1 MTEGHRAEG
10 AGPPAPSRTAAER
23 RPSRGYLLAA
33 TGAALF
39 SLNGIWARHLLD
51 DGVDAARLSQLRS
64 AGAWLIL
71 LVVIGL
77 TRPDLLRVDRSLL
90 PGLALL
96 GVVGLAAVHATFF
109 LAIDRLEIGPA
120 LTIQYLAPL
129 LLLVWLR
136 TVHGRRIAP
145 SLWGAVGLSLLGC
158 FLVVRAYD
166 AGALDTVGLIAAFG
180 SMVTFAIYMV
190 GSERA
195 GHRLEPVTTLFW
207 VFGFATV
214 FWALATPWWSFP
226 WDGLGSA
233 ANLLYAAALIVAGT
247 LLPFICIVASL
258 RHIPA
263 PRAAVVATLEPALA
277 GVFAWILLGE
287 ELAAVQI
294 AGGAVVLTAVA
305 WVQSRRPD
313 LEAEGAPPS
322 RPRAR
327 FSPR

>member
-1 MTEGHRAEG
+1 VTQ
-10 AGPPAPSRTAAER
+10 
-23 RPSRGYLLAA
+23 PSRGYALAA
-33 TGAALF
+33 IGAALF
-39 SLNGIWARHLLD
+39 SLNGIWARYLLE

-64 AGAWLIL
+64 AGSWLIL
-71 LVVIGL
+71 LLVLAL
-77 TRPDLLRVDRSLL
+77 TRPDLLRVDRELL
-90 PGLALL
+90 PGLAFL
-96 GVVGLAAVHATFF
+96 GVFGLAAVHATFF

-129 LLLVWLR
+129 LILVWLR
-136 TVHGRRIAP
+136 TVHGRRIAAGV
-145 SLWGAVGLSLLGC
+145 WGAVALSLAGC

-166 AGALDTVGLIAAFG
+166 AGGLDAVGLLAAAG
-180 SMVTFAIYMV
+180 SAVTFAIYVV

-195 GHRLEPVTTLFW
+195 GYRLEPVTTLVW
-207 VFGFATV
+207 VFGFATL
-214 FWALATPWWSFP
+214 FWALVTPWWSFP
-226 WDGLGSA
+226 WAGLGSA
-233 ANLLYAAALIVAGT
+233 QNLLCAAALIVAGT
-247 LLPFICIVASL
+247 LVPFICLVAAL

-277 GVFAWILLGE
+277 AVFAWIFLGE

-313 LEAEGAPPS
+313 LEAEGAPRS
-322 RPRAR
+322 RSGAR

>member
-1 MTEGHRAEG
+1 MT
-10 AGPPAPSRTAAER
+10 TADR

-33 TGAALF
+33 SGAALF

-71 LVVIGL
+71 LVIL
-77 TRPDLLRVDRSLL
+77 ALARPDLLRVDRSLL

-96 GVVGLAAVHATFF
+96 GVAGLAAVHATFF

-129 LLLVWLR
+129 ALLVWLR

-145 SLWGAVGLSLLGC
+145 SLWGAVGFSLLGC
-158 FLVVRAYD
+158 FLVVEAYD
-166 AGALDTVGLIAAFG
+166 ADDLDAVGLIAAFG
-180 SMVTFAIYMV
+180 SMVSFAIYMV

-207 VFGFATV
+207 VFGFATA
-214 FWALATPWWSFP
+214 FWALVTPWWSFP

-233 ANLLYAAALIVAGT
+233 ENLLYGAALIVAGT
-247 LLPFICIVASL
+247 LVPFICIVASL

-287 ELAAVQI
+287 ELAAVQV
-294 AGGAVVLTAVA
+294 AGGAVVLMAVA

-322 RPRAR
+322 RSRAR

>member
-1 MTEGHRAEG
+1 VTRGDRSG
-10 AGPPAPSRTAAER
+10 AGQPAPSRTAER
-23 RPSRGYLLAA
+23 RPARGYLLAA

-39 SLNGIWARHLLD
+39 SLNGIWARYLLD

-64 AGAWLIL
+64 AGSWLIL
-71 LVVIGL
+71 LAL
-77 TRPDLLRVDRSLL
+77 LALSRPDLLRVDRNLL
-90 PGLALL
+90 PDLALL
-96 GVVGLAAVHATFF
+96 GVIGLAGVHAAFF
-109 LAIDRLEIGPA
+109 LAIDRIEIGPA

-145 SLWGAVGLSLLGC
+145 SLWGAVGLSLVGC

-166 AGALDTVGLIAAFG
+166 TGDLDTVGVVAAFA
-180 SMVTFAIYMV
+180 STVTFAIYMV

-195 GHRLEPVTTLFW
+195 GRRLQPVTTLFW

-214 FWALATPWWSFP
+214 FWAIATPWWTFP
-226 WDGLGSA
+226 WEGLDSDRNVLFG
-233 ANLLYAAALIVAGT
+233 AALIVAGT

-277 GVFAWILLGE
+277 AGFAWIVLDE
-287 ELAAVQI
+287 QLAAVQI
-294 AGGAVVLTAVA
+294 AGGVVVLGAVA

-322 RPRAR
+322 RSEAR

>member
-1 MTEGHRAEG
+1 VRSVHRH
-10 AGPPAPSRTAAER
+10 
-23 RPSRGYLLAA
+23 PSRGYLLAA

-39 SLNGIWARHLLD
+39 SLNGIWARYLLA

-64 AGAWLIL
+64 AGSWLIL
-71 LVVIGL
+71 LVALGV
-77 TRPDLLRVDRSLL
+77 TRPDLLRVDRDLV
-90 PGLALL
+90 PKLALL
-96 GVVGLAAVHATFF
+96 GVVGLAGVHTTYF

-145 SLWGAVGLSLLGC
+145 SLWGAVALSLAGC

-166 AGALDTVGLIAAFG
+166 AGDLDAVGVVAAFG
-180 SMVTFAIYMV
+180 SMLTFAIYMV

-195 GHRLEPVTTLFW
+195 GRRLEPVSTLFW
-207 VFGFATV
+207 VFGFATL

-226 WDGLGSA
+226 WEGLDSTR
-233 ANLLYAAALIVAGT
+233 NLLLAGALIVAGT
-247 LLPFICIVASL
+247 LLPFICIVAAL

-277 GVFAWILLGE
+277 AVFAWIVLGE
-287 ELAAVQI
+287 GLAAVQI

-322 RPRAR
+322 RSTAR

>member
-1 MTEGHRAEG
+1 VSAAHPPGASRPAE
-10 AGPPAPSRTAAER
+10 ER
-23 RPSRGYLLAA
+23 RPVRGYLLAA

-39 SLNGIWARHLLD
+39 SLNGIWARYLLE
-51 DGVDAARLSQLRS
+51 DGVDAARLSQFRS

-71 LVVIGL
+71 LAVLGFA
-77 TRPDLLRVDRSLL
+77 RPDLLRADRRLL
-90 PGLALL
+90 PGLAVL
-96 GVVGLAAVHATFF
+96 GVLGMAAVQASFF

-136 TVHGRRIAP
+136 VVHGRRIAA
-145 SLWGAVGLSLLGC
+145 SLWGAVALSLAGC

-166 AGALDTVGLIAAFG
+166 AGDLDAVGLLAALA
-180 SMVTFAIYMV
+180 SMVTFAINMV

-195 GHRLEPVTTLFW
+195 GHHLEPVTTLFW
-207 VFGFATV
+207 VFGFATA
-214 FWALATPWWSFP
+214 FWTLATPWWSFP
-226 WDGLGSA
+226 WDGLGSLENA
-233 ANLLYAAALIVAGT
+233 AFGLALIVAGT
-247 LLPFICIVASL
+247 LVPFICIVASL

-277 GVFAWILLGE
+277 GVFAWIVLGE

-294 AGGAVVLTAVA
+294 AGGAVVITAVA
-305 WVQSRRPD
+305 WVQSKRPD

-322 RPRAR
+322 RVRTR

>member
-1 MTEGHRAEG
+1 VI
-10 AGPPAPSRTAAER
+10 AGNRHPA
-23 RPSRGYLLAA
+23 RGYLLAA

-39 SLNGIWARHLLD
+39 SLNGIWARYLLE

-64 AGAWLIL
+64 AGSWLIL
-71 LVVIGL
+71 LVAL
-77 TRPDLLRVDRSLL
+77 AAWRPRLLRADRELL

-96 GVVGLAAVHATFF
+96 GVVGLAGVHATFF

-129 LLLVWLR
+129 ALLLWLR
-136 TVHGRRIAP
+136 TVHGRTVAP
-145 SLWGAVGLSLLGC
+145 SLWGAVALSLAGC

-166 AGALDTVGLIAAFG
+166 MGDVDAVGLAAAFG

-207 VFGFATV
+207 VFGFATL

-226 WDGLGSA
+226 WDGLDSLRNVVFG
-233 ANLLYAAALIVAGT
+233 AALVVAGT
-247 LLPFICIVASL
+247 LVPFTFIVASL

-277 GVFAWILLGE
+277 AVFAWIFLGE

-322 RPRAR
+322 RSKAR

>member
-1 MTEGHRAEG
+1 VRRKHRSG
-10 AGPPAPSRTAAER
+10 AGQPAPSRTAGNPA
-23 RPSRGYLLAA
+23 RGYLLAA
-33 TGAALF
+33 AGAALF
-39 SLNGIWARHLLD
+39 SLNGIWARELLD

-71 LVVIGL
+71 LVVL
-77 TRPDLLRVDRSLL
+77 AAARPRLLRVDRELL
-90 PGLALL
+90 PGLAFL
-96 GVVGLAAVHATFF
+96 GVAGLAAVHATFF

-129 LLLVWLR
+129 ALLLWLWI
-136 TVHGRRIAP
+136 VHGRRVAP
-145 SLWGAVGLSLLGC
+145 SLWGAVGLSLAGC
-158 FLVVRAYD
+158 FLVVRGYD
-166 AGALDTVGLIAAFG
+166 TGGLDGVGLLAAFG

-207 VFGFATV
+207 VFGFATL

-226 WDGLGSA
+226 WDGLDSA
-233 ANLLYAAALIVAGT
+233 RNVLFGAALVVAGT
-247 LLPFICIVASL
+247 LVPFTFIVASL

-277 GVFAWILLGE
+277 AVFAWIFLGE

-322 RPRAR
+322 RSKAR

>member
-1 MTEGHRAEG
+1 VTRH
-10 AGPPAPSRTAAER
+10 PA
-23 RPSRGYLLAA
+23 RGYLLAV

-39 SLNGIWARHLLD
+39 SLNGVMARYLLD

-64 AGAWLIL
+64 AGAWLL
-71 LVVIGL
+71 LLAVLG
-77 TRPDLLRVDRSLL
+77 TARRDLLRVERREL

-96 GVVGLAAVHATFF
+96 GVVGLAGVHATYF

-120 LTIQYLAPL
+120 VTIQYLAPL

-145 SLWGAVGLSLLGC
+145 SLWGAVALSLAGC

-166 AGALDTVGLIAAFG
+166 LGGLDAVGVVAAFG
-180 SMVTFAIYMV
+180 STLTFAVYMV

-195 GHRLEPVTTLFW
+195 GERHEPVTTLFW

-214 FWALATPWWSFP
+214 FWALVTPWWSFP
-226 WDGLGSA
+226 WDGLDSPR
-233 ANLLYAAALIVAGT
+233 NVLLGAGLIVAGT

-263 PRAAVVATLEPALA
+263 PRAAVIATLEPVLA
-277 GVFAWILLGE
+277 AVFAWIVLDE
-287 ELAAVQI
+287 DLAAVQI
-294 AGGAVVLTAVA
+294 AGGLVVLAAVA

-322 RPRAR
+322 RVLAR

>member
-1 MTEGHRAEG
+1 VTPGRR
-10 AGPPAPSRTAAER
+10 SAA
-23 RPSRGYLLAA
+23 RGYLLAA
-33 TGAALF
+33 GGAALF

-51 DGVDAARLSQLRS
+51 EGVDAARLSQLRS
-64 AGAWLIL
+64 AGAWVIL
-71 LVVIGL
+71 LVVLGAV
-77 TRPDLLRVDRSLL
+77 RPRLLRVDRELL
-90 PGLALL
+90 PGLAFL
-96 GVVGLAAVHATFF
+96 GVVGLAGVHAAFF

-129 LLLVWLR
+129 ALLLWLR
-136 TVHGRRIAP
+136 VVHGRRVAP
-145 SLWGAVGLSLLGC
+145 GLWGAVGLSVAGC

-166 AGALDTVGLIAAFG
+166 AGDLDGVGLLAAFA

-207 VFGFATV
+207 VFGFATL

-226 WDGLGSA
+226 WHGLDSA
-233 ANLLYAAALIVAGT
+233 RSVMYGAGLAVAGT
-247 LLPFICIVASL
+247 LVPFTLIVASL

-277 GVFAWILLGE
+277 AVFAWIFLGE

-305 WVQSRRPD
+305 WVQSKRPD

-322 RPRAR
+322 RMRAR